1 MNSGLGLVMILAII
15 AAIGAGREMAWPD
28 AMLRV
33 TIVLVCVT
41 MGYLILAPLFDAL
54 INSVR

>member
-1 MNSGLGLVMILAII
+1 MDSWLGLIMILAII
-15 AAIGAGREMAWPD
+15 AAVGAGRELAWTD
-28 AMLRV
+28 AMLRLV
-33 TIVLVCVT
+33 IVLVCVT